1 MGLGVGLGMR
11 VRGGVR
17 GAVRVTGKVRGGVR
31 VSCFESWYIDVNFNG
46 AFSLCVFNTTVLL
59 NPGY

>member
-1 MGLGVGLGMR
+1 MR